1 MGSSPEHLVCACV
14 MALVHEIALNL
25 EQRVYHDGIPEE
37 EDMTDAQV
45 EFFEDMYYQTILELY
60 YTYRPCKE
68 VPNNA
73 R

>member
-1 MGSSPEHLVCACV
+1 
-14 MALVHEIALNL
+14 
-25 EQRVYHDGIPEE
+25 
-37 EDMTDAQV
+37 MTDAQV

-68 VPNNA
+68 VPDNA